1 MWIWRGNSFLQ
12 YWCTLHTWQEP
23 IPNAT
28 WLLQGTVCLKNVSE
42 KEWILNFFISFH
54 HLAAGK
60 SVLIDKTGS
69 IFHNHYSLPTFLGL
83 STTSSNWSLGICRI
97 HYWSLTLFSKNL
109 NNCVSHVLLFWLI
122 IRSQK
127 IRTTNIQN
135 HNIMMSFWPSMFM
148 HLKFYIK

>member
-1 MWIWRGNSFLQ
+1 MVCHTIVCYNYSQSPLIVFWYVNMKRQFFSPILV
-12 YWCTLHTWQEP
+12 HTWQEP

-28 WLLQGTVCLKNVSE
+28 WLSQGTVCLKNVSE

-109 NNCVSHVLLFWLI
+109 KQLCLS
-122 IRSQK
+122 
-127 IRTTNIQN
+127 
-135 HNIMMSFWPSMFM
+135 
-148 HLKFYIK
+148 YIFF